1 MQRLGRRL
9 PVTANAGRFRAE
21 ASRRQAEPAYDEQP
35 SQDWQAVAHLY
46 QPQWVRPVPGCAAW
60 QGDPS
65 PRRAYRASAWAEARA
80 GIRPVAGRD
89 RRECCGAGGADWGE
103 AEAEEVEGRVTNPEF
118 HSAAPR
124 IAN

>member
-46 QPQWVRPVPGCAAW
+46 QPEWVCPVPGCAAW

-89 RRECCGAGGADWGE
+89 RRACWAAGAADWVD
-103 AEAEEVEGRVTNPEF
+103 AEAEGVEERVISLELRS
-118 HSAAPR
+118 SAPY